1 MFSWHKGTE
10 HIIITYALM
19 ISTWTL
25 FFYQLED
32 MKRAWEKI
40 TNFQSFYLVLQSTN
54 IIIRPWSS
62 QSIGNNFSVKALF
75 HKFWMPLKF
84 WHIWHRKLFY
94 SIHIFTS
101 IDCSILSCQEIWNIQ
116 LISLKHTPSNWNYRK
131 LWVKMVHWKYIDI
144 VKSIN

>member
-1 MFSWHKGTE
+1 MYQKQIHFTCASWYATTWYLFSWHKGTE

-54 IIIRPWSS
+54 IIIRPWWYWSKRKKFWKS
-62 QSIGNNFSVKALF
+62 FF
-75 HKFWMPLKF
+75 HKFWMPLKSDTF
-84 WHIWHRKLFY
+84 DTTQLLFDTHFY
-94 SIHIFTS
+94 IYWLFNNQAVMKCVGSI
-101 IDCSILSCQEIWNIQ
+101 
-116 LISLKHTPSNWNYRK
+116 
-131 LWVKMVHWKYIDI
+131 
-144 VKSIN
+144 